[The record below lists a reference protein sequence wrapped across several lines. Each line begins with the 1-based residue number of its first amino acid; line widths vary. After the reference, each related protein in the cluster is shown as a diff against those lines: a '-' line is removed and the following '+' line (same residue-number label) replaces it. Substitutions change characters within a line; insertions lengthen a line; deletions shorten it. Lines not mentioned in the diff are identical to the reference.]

1 MNNYSIEIVGPKRT
15 VRASCVP
22 TRVKHEVVDDQLA
35 SSVKQFRQSLFPI
48 RSLENILFVNGL
60 PRQVPSLLAEL
71 EAETVVLA
79 SSDKINAA
87 SQYVIGEV
95 TLAQTIIVERAT
107 ELALTKPL
115 EDAGLTIVRA

>member
-1 MNNYSIEIVGPKRT
+1 
-15 VRASCVP
+15 
-22 TRVKHEVVDDQLA
+22 
-35 SSVKQFRQSLFPI
+35 
-48 RSLENILFVNGL
+48 
-60 PRQVPSLLAEL
+60 
-71 EAETVVLA
+71 VVLA

-115 EDAGLTIVRA
+115 EDAGITIARA